1 MKSVSA
7 GMPFDLP
14 PIEVLTEKHTKYS
27 ELMSN
32 HVAKLLPAELNG
44 TNEYLNI
51 GLSVSGFV
59 DLPKQNVMSM
69 WSKMSK
75 VNKNNKQ
82 KMNQSRINVDVD
94 VDESNN
100 SNKSKKSK
108 KRKKGAMFQYLDKRK
123 EPPIKR
129 RKLNNEEEESKEN
142 VVCSKCKNVICWQG
156 DANRDRLVQT
166 HMDEHLANELSKKI
180 NVIPQRVHKNVKK
193 QKKKT
198 GILNYFQQKK

>member
-1 MKSVSA
+1 MSA

-44 TNEYLNI
+44 TNEYMNI

-59 DLPKQNVMSM
+59 DLPKQSVMSM
-69 WSKMSK
+69 WSKMNK
-75 VNKNNKQ
+75 ENKNNKQ
-82 KMNQSRINVDVD
+82 KMNHLNVDVNMN
-94 VDESNN
+94 ESNN
-100 SNKSKKSK
+100 SNKLKKSK

-129 RKLNNEEEESKEN
+129 RKLNAKEEESKEN
-142 VVCSKCKNVICWQG
+142 VVCSKCKNVICCQD

-180 NVIPQRVHKNVKK
+180 NVIPQRVQRVHKKVKK